1 MFLYPFDWTFF
12 ILIPAFVLAL
22 YAQRRVR
29 STFNKYLRVPA
40 SGRLTGREVAEILLN
55 RNQLS
60 EVKVEPVAGELS
72 DHYDPRSRRLGLSPQ
87 VYGGRSVAAL
97 GVAAHEV
104 GHAVHHGTGYSAL
117 TLRDGLVPV
126 ANLGSTMLFPLII
139 GGLLFQIRPL
149 LDIGIILFS
158 FAVLFQLVTLP
169 VELDASRRAK
179 NMLRES
185 GLLAEAELQ
194 PAAKVLNAAAL
205 TYVAATAVAVLTLV
219 RLILLRGRD

>member
-1 MFLYPFDWTFF
+1 MFFYPFDWTFL
-12 ILIPAFVLAL
+12 ILIPAFVLAI
-22 YAQRRVR
+22 YAQSKVR
-29 STFNKYLRVPA
+29 STYSKYSKVPA
-40 SGRLTGREVAEILLN
+40 SGRLTGREVAEMLLN
-55 RNQLS
+55 QNQLS
-60 EVKVEPVAGELS
+60 EVKVEPVAGSLS
-72 DHYDPRSRRLGLSPQ
+72 DHYDPRKRSVGLSPE

-104 GHAVHHGTGYSAL
+104 GHAIQHGTGYAAL

-179 NMLRES
+179 KMLRGS
-185 GLLAEAELQ
+185 GLLAEAELE
-194 PAAKVLNAAAL
+194 PAGKVLNAAAL
-205 TYVAATAVAVLTLV
+205 TYLAAASVAVLTLI
-219 RLILLRGRD
+219 RLLILRGRD